1 MATIPQPWLFNWKE
15 IDAASELDRLALVFS
30 VLPDEKLVSLLEQK
44 RGKGRDD
51 YPIRPMWNALLAGV
65 VFQHKNAAELLRE
78 LRRNGELRQVCGF
91 DPFLGS
97 DAVPPEHAFSR
108 FLSSIVEQRV
118 LITQMFHEL
127 VDELK
132 KELPEL
138 GVKTAVDSKAIPS
151 FGKPVRDEEKLAES
165 DGRRDTDADW
175 GKKTYKG
182 TRKDGTT
189 WEKVIKWFGYKLHL
203 LVDSAYEL
211 PLAFEVDVASSS
223 DMTHLTPLVDDVE
236 ERHKEIHDD
245 MDETAADRGYD
256 SADNNTALFDD
267 HGIKPVID
275 TRTLWKNKKFE
286 NLFPDR
292 YDVFCYDES
301 GKLYCSCPSERKG
314 EDELREL
321 AFVGFEKDRMT
332 LKYRCPAA
340 AFGFECQG
348 RAECEKLS
356 PIGVGDFGRVVRVP
370 LKLDRRIF
378 TPIARHTDKWEKA
391 YDRRTSVERV
401 NSRLDQVLGFERHTI
416 RGKNKM
422 EMRVTLALVVM
433 LAMAL
438 GRIRIGQS
446 EKMRSLVAPIE
457 RAA

>member
-245 MDETAADRGYD
+245 MDETAANRGYD

-401 NSRLDQVLGFERHTI
+401 NSRLDQVLGFERHTT